1 MNNKKQTK
9 QPLFAEVNLTG
20 EEFRKSPSTHMQRTR
35 FLKLVYPNGVT
46 LINNEKHRTVKHY
59 IIEYRSIDTGI
70 PIFLTTPGKGSGRG
84 KEVIQSQ
91 LSEWNGLALMCDI
104 YKQW

>member
-20 EEFRKSPSTHMQRTR
+20 YEFRQSPSTHMQRTR

-46 LINNEKHRTVKHY
+46 V
-59 IIEYRSIDTGI
+59 SIQ
-70 PIFLTTPGKGSGRG
+70 PLFRW
-84 KEVIQSQ
+84 SQ
-91 LSEWNGLALMCDI
+91 I
-104 YKQW
+104 